1 MSNNNGNATRQ
12 VPYLV
17 VGSGVAGLFFALK
30 AAHSGKV
37 LLITKATRQESNTR
51 WAQGGIAGVFG
62 SEDSFE
68 KHVQDTLIAG
78 DGLCNE
84 AVVRMVVTDGP
95 TRIRELMDYGTHFDR
110 AQDGTLELAR
120 EGGHS
125 ANRILHSHDATGAEI
140 SRALIEACAKHPN
153 IEIVEHLF
161 AVDLITQ
168 HHLGMYV
175 NRGTPNIECYGV
187 YALDLRTRHM
197 VTVLAKVTV
206 LASGG
211 AGNVYFTTTNPNVA
225 TGDGVAMAHRAKARI
240 SNMEFYQ
247 FHPTALYDPTGARPA
262 FLITEALRGKGA
274 YLRNSFSKER
284 FMHNYDKRLELAPRD
299 IVARSIDSEMKTS
312 GTEYAYLDATHIP
325 KADLLHEFPT
335 IYERLLQRGID
346 MTKDMIPVVPA
357 AHYMCGGIEVDKD
370 GRTSIHNLF
379 AIGECS
385 CTGLHGANR
394 LASNSLLEALV
405 YGHNAAQAATAVA
418 LQNDYKIEVPPWN
431 DHELTSP
438 DEWVLIG
445 HNLREVQQLM
455 SNYVGIVRTNL
466 RLERA
471 WRRLRLIHE
480 ETESFYQR
488 TKISPELCELRNI
501 IACAYL
507 IVKSAFIRKESRGLH
522 YNTDYP
528 VHQNRVYDTVL

>member
-1 MSNNNGNATRQ
+1 
-12 VPYLV
+12 VI
-17 VGSGVAGLFFALK
+17 GSGVAGLFFALK
-30 AAHSGKV
+30 TADKGKV
-37 LLITKATRQESNTR
+37 LLITKATKQESNTR

-68 KHVQDTLIAG
+68 KHVQDTLVAG

-84 AVVRMVVTDGP
+84 DVVRMVVTDGP
-95 TRIRELMDYGTHFDR
+95 TRIRELMDYGAHFDR
-110 AQDGTLELAR
+110 GSDGRLELGR

-140 SRALIEACAKHPN
+140 SRALVAACANHPN

-197 VTVLAKVTV
+197 VTILARVTV

-240 SNMEFYQ
+240 ANMEFYQ

-284 FMHNYDKRLELAPRD
+284 FMHNYDARLELAPRD

-312 GTEYAYLDATHIP
+312 GTEFVYLDATHIP

-346 MTKDMIPVVPA
+346 LTKDMVPVVPA
-357 AHYMCGGIEVDKD
+357 AHYMCGGIEVDKH
-370 GRTSIHNLF
+370 GHTSIHNLF

-405 YGHNAAQAATAVA
+405 YGYNASLAATELAPR
-418 LQNDYKIEVPPWN
+418 NDFKTGVPPWN

-438 DEWVLIG
+438 DEWILIS

-480 ETESFYQR
+480 ETEGFYQR

-528 VHQNRVYDTVL
+528 VHQPRVYDTVL